1 MPASRSD
8 ILRFGDKNS
17 LMSTFRRIL
26 SYARPYGR
34 YWPGY
39 LVLSILSV
47 VFGIA
52 NYALIGPVLG
62 VLFEPS
68 TVTGVSV
75 RPEFSFSVKYFEQ
88 MFQYLLGAT
97 IAESGVMRGLLF
109 VSLALIAASFL
120 SNLCRYLSQR
130 ILVSMKT
137 RMMMNIRR
145 DLFVKISSLNVGYF
159 SDKRKGDILSSIS
172 NDVNEV
178 QNTVASSFHIIFRE
192 PLLVIGFMAMLFYM
206 SPRLTLVSLVAIP
219 LSALVISRIT
229 HNLRREATITQ
240 TLMGQITSRFEE
252 AISGSRIIKAFNAE
266 KYVEQQFWK
275 DNIRHKQ
282 VSQAIANRQELASPT
297 SEFLGIT
304 VAVLVLFYGGWL
316 NLRGQLGMSW
326 PAFVVYIGFY
336 WRVLEPTKAIAAAY
350 ASIRKGLVSG
360 NRIFAILDAENGI
373 REDENPLPLES
384 FNDRIEFDNVSFDYG
399 DGAVLKHISFTIPK
413 GKTVA
418 VVGPSGAGKS
428 TLADLLARFWDVTE
442 GSIRI
447 DGVDIRRYRIG
458 DLMRQFGVVTQEAI
472 LFNDTVYNNISFG
485 MEGLDESAVVAAAKV
500 ANADEFISAMPQGYR
515 TNIGDR
521 GQRLSGGQR
530 QRISIARA
538 VLKNPPVL
546 ILDEATSALDTESE
560 RLVQDALTRLM
571 QNRTSLVIAHR
582 LSTIQHADEIIV
594 LQDGEIVEKGTHRD
608 LMASGGLYS
617 HLCSLQSVSQ

>member
-1 MPASRSD
+1 
-8 ILRFGDKNS
+8 
-17 LMSTFRRIL
+17 MSTFKRIL

-39 LVLSILSV
+39 LALSVLSV

-52 NYALIGPVLG
+52 NYALIGPVLS
-62 VLFEPS
+62 VLFQPE
-68 TVTGVSV
+68 TMTGVTAK
-75 RPEFSFSVKYFEQ
+75 PEFSFSIQYFEQ
-88 MFQYLLGAT
+88 LFQYLLGGT
-97 IAESGVMRGLLF
+97 ITSKGVMRGLWF
-109 VSLALIAASFL
+109 VSLALIAASFFA
-120 SNLCRYLSQR
+120 NLCRYLSQR

-137 RMMMNIRR
+137 RLMKNIRR
-145 DLFVKISSLNVGYF
+145 DLFSKISSMDVGYF
-159 SDKRKGDILSSIS
+159 TDKRKGDILSSIS

-178 QNTVASSFHIIFRE
+178 QNTVASSLHIIFRE

-206 SPRLTLVSLVAIP
+206 SPRLTIVSLIAIP
-219 LSALVISRIT
+219 VSAFVISRIT
-229 HNLRREATITQ
+229 HNLRREAKVTQ

-252 AISGSRIIKAFNAE
+252 AISGSRIIKAFNAR
-266 KYVEQQFWK
+266 KYVEGQFEK
-275 DNIRHKQ
+275 DNQQHKQ
-282 VSQAIANRQELASPT
+282 VSQAIGNRQELASPV

-316 NLRGQLGMSW
+316 NLHGKLGMSW

-360 NRIFAILDAENGI
+360 ERIFAILDAENLI
-373 REDENPLPLES
+373 TEAPDARPLPA
-384 FNDRIEFDNVSFDYG
+384 FNDKIEFDGVTFDYG
-399 DGAVLKHISFTIPK
+399 DGTVLKDISFTIPK

-418 VVGPSGAGKS
+418 IVGPSGAGKS
-428 TLADLLARFWDVTE
+428 TLADLIPRFWDVTS
-442 GSIRI
+442 GTIRI
-447 DGVDIRRYRIG
+447 DGIDIRQYKNA
-458 DLMRQFGVVTQEAI
+458 DLISLLGVVTQESI

-485 MEGLDESAVVAAAKV
+485 MEGVSRAARI
-500 ANADEFISAMPQGYR
+500 ANADEFISALPKGYR

-521 GQRLSGGQR
+521 GSRLSGGQR
-530 QRISIARA
+530 QRIAIARA

-571 QNRTSLVIAHR
+571 QNRTCLVIAHR
-582 LSTIQHADEIIV
+582 LSTIANADEIIV
-594 LQDGEIVEKGTHRD
+594 LHDGIIVERGTHRD
-608 LMASGGLYS
+608 LLAKGGLYS
-617 HLCSLQSVSQ
+617 HLCSLQSVSE

>member
-1 MPASRSD
+1 
-8 ILRFGDKNS
+8 
-17 LMSTFRRIL
+17 MSTFKRIL
-26 SYARPYGR
+26 SYAKPYGR

-52 NYALIGPVLG
+52 NYALIGPVLS
-62 VLFEPS
+62 VLFEPE
-68 TVTGVSV
+68 TMTGVASK
-75 RPEFSFSVKYFEQ
+75 PEFSFSIKYFETL
-88 MFQYLLGAT
+88 FQYLLGDT
-97 IAESGVMRGLLF
+97 IAAKGVMKGLWF

-120 SNLCRYLSQR
+120 SNVCRYLSQR

-137 RMMMNIRR
+137 RLMMNIRR
-145 DLFVKISSLNVGYF
+145 DLFVKISSLNIGFF

-206 SPRLTLVSLVAIP
+206 SPRLTIVSLVAIP
-219 LSALVISRIT
+219 VSAFVISRIT
-229 HNLRREATITQ
+229 HNLRREATVTQ

-252 AISGSRIIKAFNAE
+252 AISGSRIIKAFSAE
-266 KYVEQQFWK
+266 KYVAQQFDK
-275 DNIRHKQ
+275 DNLRHKQ
-282 VSQAIANRQELASPT
+282 VSQAISNRQELASPT

-316 NLRGQLGMSW
+316 NMRGQLGMSW

-373 REDENPLPLES
+373 KEAADAKPITSFEDK
-384 FNDRIEFDNVSFDYG
+384 IEFDNVTFDYG
-399 DGAVLKHISFTIPK
+399 DGPVLKNVSFTIPK

-418 VVGPSGAGKS
+418 IVGPSGAGKS
-428 TLADLLARFWDVTE
+428 TLADLLPRFWDVTS

-447 DGVDIRRYRIG
+447 DGTDIRQLRMG
-458 DLMRQFGVVTQEAI
+458 DLMNLLGVVTQEAI
-472 LFNDTVYNNISFG
+472 LFNDSVYNNICFG
-485 MEGLDESAVVAAAKV
+485 IDGVDEKDVVAAARV
-500 ANADEFISAMPQGYR
+500 ANADDFIEAMPQQYQ

-571 QNRTSLVIAHR
+571 KNRTSLVIAHR

-594 LQDGEIVEKGTHRD
+594 LQDGVIAEKGTHKE
-608 LMASGGLYS
+608 LIATGGLYS
-617 HLCSLQSVSQ
+617 HLCSLQAVS